1 MCDVPVCLTRCDLPV
16 LLLSFVMRV
25 EIKEIN
31 VPYSNMNAFRT
42 LRLMTRLVPVTPYR
56 CEKDWTVWPG
66 AGRGGCQQQQ
76 LKVSSI
82 FIVVMDSN
90 SNLFHME
97 KKP

>member
-66 AGRGGCQQQQ
+66 AGRGG
-76 LKVSSI
+76 LPVTTTYLSI

>member
-25 EIKEIN
+25 ETKEIN

-66 AGRGGCQQQQ
+66 AGPGGGG
-76 LKVSSI
+76 LPVTTTYYPSSSW
-82 FIVVMDSN
+82 MDSN
-90 SNLFHME
+90 SNLCHME